1 MYRVVLSINRIPI
14 LIDQD
19 GREHIFNKNGE
30 IIKIYEV
37 RYFPPDEL
45 KKYGYG
51 KPELKINQFYY
62 TDGKNELEI
71 VLSSDTKNYPI
82 NRKFIEDYDKINKYK
97 SVSYIRKYNLK
108 TSQPILVEYLENFK
122 IQKIKEIQHKQE
134 EEKKAKVDESIKN
147 YTQQRSKERLHVL
160 TEDYEHNKIMRKE
173 DQRKQRAFNA
183 LDKQFN
189 PEMYQKHQE
198 QLKPQQTYPINEI
211 KFDLPFNQANNK
223 TDWLKSSLP
232 YRSPNKIK
240 ELYFNKFGKDDISIN
255 DIKQNIEHY
264 NNFNIKQ
271 NQHKYSLKTY
281 SNIFHSF
288 IGDIF
293 FESNKAA
300 FLLLININTR
310 KAYAYQLGKI
320 DCKDEIDL
328 VNGVEKIVYQYAI
341 RGKKTT
347 TELIKAFN
355 KHLLNE
361 KINILK
367 FDGESAIKSLEFQ
380 QFLKDHNIKFIKT
393 IPNSHTSLSI
403 IDRLCKTI
411 REIAFNL
418 RCEPI
423 LTQNQMNTIL
433 NYYNNMRHEG
443 LTKILRKKVC
453 PNDLSN
459 NPDLE
464 KQYVIECEKY
474 NLAIMNQKDFELNKG
489 DEVKIVNVGG
499 KLNKKRSIL
508 SKDHY
513 KVVGY
518 NGNIVKLKNIKNGN
532 IEYRPRFYIQLN
544 GKRNQ

>member
-1 MYRVVLSINRIPI
+1 MDRVVLSINRIPI

-37 RYFPPDEL
+37 GYFSPDEL
-45 KKYGYG
+45 KKYG

-62 TDGKNELEI
+62 MDGKNDIEI
-71 VLSSDTKNYPI
+71 VLSSDTKNYSI
-82 NRKFIEDYDKINKYK
+82 NRRFREDYDKINEYK

-122 IQKIKEIQHKQE
+122 IQKIKEIQHKKE

-173 DQRKQRAFNA
+173 DQRKQRAFNT
-183 LDKQFN
+183 LDKQLN

-198 QLKPQQTYPINEI
+198 QLKPRQQYPINEI
-211 KFDLPFNQANNK
+211 KFDLPLNQANNK

-240 ELYFNKFGKDDISIN
+240 ELYFNKFGKKDISIN

-281 SNIFHSF
+281 SNVFHSF
-288 IGDIF
+288 MGDIF

-341 RGKKTT
+341 GGKKTT

-403 IDRLCKTI
+403 IDRLCRTI

-474 NLAIMNQKDFELNKG
+474 NLAIMNQKDFELNNG

-518 NGNIVKLKNIKNGN
+518 NGNIVKLKNMKNGN

>member
-30 IIKIYEV
+30 IIKIYEIG
-37 RYFPPDEL
+37 YYSPDEL
-45 KKYGYG
+45 KKYG
-51 KPELKINQFYY
+51 KPELKVNQFYY
-62 TDGKNELEI
+62 MDGKNDIEI
-71 VLSSDTKNYPI
+71 VLSSDTKNYSI
-82 NRKFIEDYDKINKYK
+82 NRRFREDYDKINEYK

-108 TSQPILVEYLENFK
+108 TSQPDLIKYLENFK
-122 IQKIKEIQHKQE
+122 IQKIKEIQHKKE
-134 EEKKAKVDESIKN
+134 EEKKAKVDEDIKN
-147 YTQQRSKERLHVL
+147 YTQQRSKERLNVL

-173 DQRKQRAFNA
+173 DQRKQRAFNV
-183 LDKQFN
+183 LDKQLN

-198 QLKPQQTYPINEI
+198 QLKPQQIYPINEI
-211 KFDLPFNQANNK
+211 KFNLPFNQPKNK
-223 TDWLKSSLP
+223 TDWLKSALP

-240 ELYFNKFGKDDISIN
+240 ELYFNKFGKKDISIN

-271 NQHKYSLKTY
+271 NQKKFSLKTY

-310 KAYAYQLGKI
+310 KVYAYQLGKI

-341 RGKKTT
+341 GGKKTT

-464 KQYVIECEKY
+464 NQYVIECEKY
-474 NLAIMNQKDFELNKG
+474 NLAIMNQKDFKLNNG

-518 NGNIVKLKNIKNGN
+518 NGNIVKLKNMKNGN

>member
-37 RYFPPDEL
+37 GYFSPDEL
-45 KKYGYG
+45 KKYG

-62 TDGKNELEI
+62 MDGKNELEI
-71 VLSSDTKNYPI
+71 VLSSDTKNYSI
-82 NRKFIEDYDKINKYK
+82 NRRFREDYDKINEYK
-97 SVSYIRKYNLK
+97 SVKYIRKYNLK
-108 TSQPILVEYLENFK
+108 TSQPDLIKYLEDFK
-122 IQKIKEIQHKQE
+122 IQKIKEIQHKKE
-134 EEKKAKVDESIKN
+134 EEKKAKIDEDIKN

-183 LDKQFN
+183 LDKQLN

-198 QLKPQQTYPINEI
+198 QLKPQQPHPINEI
-211 KFDLPFNQANNK
+211 KFNLPLNQIDNK
-223 TDWLKSSLP
+223 TDWLKSALP

-240 ELYFNKFGKDDISIN
+240 ELYFNKFGKNDISIN

-271 NQHKYSLKTY
+271 NQKKFSLKTY

-341 RGKKTT
+341 GGKKTT

-403 IDRLCKTI
+403 IDRLCRTI

-474 NLAIMNQKDFELNKG
+474 NLAIMNQKDFELNNG

-518 NGNIVKLKNIKNGN
+518 NGNIVKLKNMKNGN

>member
-30 IIKIYEV
+30 IIKIYEIG
-37 RYFPPDEL
+37 YYSPDEL
-45 KKYGYG
+45 KKYG
-51 KPELKINQFYY
+51 KPELKVNQFYY
-62 TDGKNELEI
+62 MDGKNDIEI
-71 VLSSDTKNYPI
+71 VLSSDTKHYSI
-82 NRKFIEDYDKINKYK
+82 NRRFREDYDKINEYK

-108 TSQPILVEYLENFK
+108 TSQPDLIKYLENFK
-122 IQKIKEIQHKQE
+122 IQKIKEIQHKKE
-134 EEKKAKVDESIKN
+134 EEKKAKVDEDIKN

-183 LDKQFN
+183 LDKQLN

-198 QLKPQQTYPINEI
+198 QLKPQQIYPINEI
-211 KFDLPFNQANNK
+211 KFDLPLNQANNK

-240 ELYFNKFGKDDISIN
+240 ELYFNKFGKNDISIN

-271 NQHKYSLKTY
+271 NQKKFSLKTY

-320 DCKDEIDL
+320 DCKDEMDL

-341 RGKKTT
+341 GGKKTT

-433 NYYNNMRHEG
+433 NYYNNTRHEG

-474 NLAIMNQKDFELNKG
+474 NLAIMNQKDFELNNG

-518 NGNIVKLKNIKNGN
+518 NGNIVKLKNMKNGN

>member
-30 IIKIYEV
+30 IIKIYEIG
-37 RYFPPDEL
+37 YFPPDEL
-45 KKYGYG
+45 KKYD

-62 TDGKNELEI
+62 MDGKNDIEI
-71 VLSSDTKNYPI
+71 VLSSDTKHYSI
-82 NRKFIEDYDKINKYK
+82 NRRFREDYDKINEYK
-97 SVSYIRKYNLK
+97 SVSYIRKYNFK
-108 TSQPILVEYLENFK
+108 TSQPDLIKYLEDFK
-122 IQKIKEIQHKQE
+122 IQKIKEIQHKKE

-173 DQRKQRAFNA
+173 DQRKQRAFNV
-183 LDKQFN
+183 LDKQLN

-198 QLKPQQTYPINEI
+198 QLKPRQLYPINEI

-240 ELYFNKFGKDDISIN
+240 ELYFNKFGKKDISIN

-271 NQHKYSLKTY
+271 NQKKFSLKTY

-341 RGKKTT
+341 GGKKTT

-403 IDRLCKTI
+403 IDRLCRTI

-418 RCEPI
+418 GCEPI

-474 NLAIMNQKDFELNKG
+474 NLAIMNQKDFELNNG

-518 NGNIVKLKNIKNGN
+518 NGNIVKLKNMKNGN

>member
-37 RYFPPDEL
+37 GYYSPDEL
-45 KKYGYG
+45 KKYG
-51 KPELKINQFYY
+51 KPELKVNQFYY
-62 TDGKNELEI
+62 MDWKNDIEI
-71 VLSSDTKNYPI
+71 VLSSDTKHYSI
-82 NRKFIEDYDKINKYK
+82 NRRFREDYDKINEYK
-97 SVSYIRKYNLK
+97 SVKYIRKYNLK

-122 IQKIKEIQHKQE
+122 IQKIKEIQHKKE
-134 EEKKAKVDESIKN
+134 EEKKAKVDEAIKN
-147 YTQQRSKERLHVL
+147 YTQQQSKERLHVL

-173 DQRKQRAFNA
+173 DQRKQRAFNV
-183 LDKQFN
+183 LDKQLN

-198 QLKPQQTYPINEI
+198 QLKPQQIYPINEI
-211 KFDLPFNQANNK
+211 KFNLPFNQANNK

-240 ELYFNKFGKDDISIN
+240 GLYFNKFGKKDISIN

-271 NQHKYSLKTY
+271 NQKKFSLKTY

-293 FESNKAA
+293 FESNIAA

-341 RGKKTT
+341 GGKKTT

-393 IPNSHTSLSI
+393 TPNSHTSLSI

-474 NLAIMNQKDFELNKG
+474 NLAIMNQKDFELNNG

-518 NGNIVKLKNIKNGN
+518 NGNIVKLKNMKNGN

>member
-1 MYRVVLSINRIPI
+1 MYRVDLSINRIPI

-30 IIKIYEV
+30 IIKIYEIG
-37 RYFPPDEL
+37 YFKPDEL
-45 KKYGYG
+45 KKYG

-71 VLSSDTKNYPI
+71 VLSSDTKNYSI
-82 NRKFIEDYDKINKYK
+82 NRRFREDYDKINEYK

-108 TSQPILVEYLENFK
+108 TKQPILVKYLEDFK
-122 IQKIKEIQHKQE
+122 IQKIKEIQHKKE
-134 EEKKAKVDESIKN
+134 EEKKAKVDEAIKN
-147 YTQQRSKERLHVL
+147 YTQQQSKERLNVL
-160 TEDYEHNKIMRKE
+160 TEDYEHHKIMRKE
-173 DQRKQRAFNA
+173 DQRKQKAFNEI
-183 LDKQFN
+183 DKQLN

-198 QLKPQQTYPINEI
+198 QLKPQQIYPINQI
-211 KFDLPFNQANNK
+211 TFNLPFNQPDNK

-240 ELYFNKFGKDDISIN
+240 EIYFNKFGKNDISIN

-271 NQHKYSLKTY
+271 NQKKFSLKTY

-341 RGKKTT
+341 GGKKTT

-380 QFLKDHNIKFIKT
+380 QFLIKI
-393 IPNSHTSLSI
+393 
-403 IDRLCKTI
+403 
-411 REIAFNL
+411 
-418 RCEPI
+418 
-423 LTQNQMNTIL
+423 IL
-433 NYYNNMRHEG
+433 N
-443 LTKILRKKVC
+443 LLKQFLIL
-453 PNDLSN
+453 
-459 NPDLE
+459 
-464 KQYVIECEKY
+464 
-474 NLAIMNQKDFELNKG
+474 
-489 DEVKIVNVGG
+489 
-499 KLNKKRSIL
+499 IL
-508 SKDHY
+508 H
-513 KVVGY
+513 
-518 NGNIVKLKNIKNGN
+518 
-532 IEYRPRFYIQLN
+532 
-544 GKRNQ
+544 

>member
-30 IIKIYEV
+30 IIKIYEIG
-37 RYFPPDEL
+37 YYSPDEL
-45 KKYGYG
+45 KKYG
-51 KPELKINQFYY
+51 KPELKVNQFYY
-62 TDGKNELEI
+62 MDWKNDIEI
-71 VLSSDTKNYPI
+71 VLSSDTKHYSI
-82 NRKFIEDYDKINKYK
+82 NRRFREDYDKINEYK

-108 TSQPILVEYLENFK
+108 TSQPDLIKYLEDFK
-122 IQKIKEIQHKQE
+122 IQKIKEIQHKKE
-134 EEKKAKVDESIKN
+134 EEKKAKVDEDIKN
-147 YTQQRSKERLHVL
+147 YTQQRSKERLNVL
-160 TEDYEHNKIMRKE
+160 TEDYEHHKIMRKE
-173 DQRKQRAFNA
+173 DQRKRRAFNV
-183 LDKQFN
+183 LDKQLN

-198 QLKPQQTYPINEI
+198 QLKPQQIYPINEI
-211 KFDLPFNQANNK
+211 KFDLPLNQANNK

-271 NQHKYSLKTY
+271 NQKKFSLKTY

-341 RGKKTT
+341 GGKKTT

-403 IDRLCKTI
+403 IDRLCRTI

-474 NLAIMNQKDFELNKG
+474 NLAIMNQKDFELNNG

-518 NGNIVKLKNIKNGN
+518 NGNIVKLKNMKNGN

>member
-37 RYFPPDEL
+37 GYFSPDEL
-45 KKYGYG
+45 KKCG

-62 TDGKNELEI
+62 IDGKNDIEI
-71 VLSSDTKNYPI
+71 VLSSDTKHYSI
-82 NRKFIEDYDKINKYK
+82 NKRFREDYDKINEYK
-97 SVSYIRKYNLK
+97 SVKYIRKYNLK
-108 TSQPILVEYLENFK
+108 TSQPILVEYLEDFK
-122 IQKIKEIQHKQE
+122 IQKIKEIQHKKE
-134 EEKKAKVDESIKN
+134 EEKKAKVDEDIKN

-173 DQRKQRAFNA
+173 DQRKQRAFNV
-183 LDKQFN
+183 LDKQLN

-198 QLKPQQTYPINEI
+198 QLKPQQIYPINEI

-271 NQHKYSLKTY
+271 NQKKFSLKTY

-341 RGKKTT
+341 GGKKTT

-403 IDRLCKTI
+403 IDRLCRTI

-474 NLAIMNQKDFELNKG
+474 NLAIMNQKDFELNNG

-518 NGNIVKLKNIKNGN
+518 NGNIVKLKNMKNGN

>member
-30 IIKIYEV
+30 IIKIYEIG
-37 RYFPPDEL
+37 YYSPDEL
-45 KKYGYG
+45 KKYG
-51 KPELKINQFYY
+51 KPELKVNQFYY
-62 TDGKNELEI
+62 MDGKNDIEI
-71 VLSSDTKNYPI
+71 VLSSDTKHYSI
-82 NRKFIEDYDKINKYK
+82 NRRFREDYDKINEYK

-108 TSQPILVEYLENFK
+108 TSQPDLIKYLENFK
-122 IQKIKEIQHKQE
+122 IQKIKEIQHKKE
-134 EEKKAKVDESIKN
+134 EEKKAKVDEDIKN

-183 LDKQFN
+183 LDKQLN

-198 QLKPQQTYPINEI
+198 QLKPQQIYPINEI
-211 KFDLPFNQANNK
+211 KFDLPLNQANNK

-240 ELYFNKFGKDDISIN
+240 ELYFNKFGKKDISIN

-271 NQHKYSLKTY
+271 NQKKFSLKTY

-341 RGKKTT
+341 GGKKTT

-403 IDRLCKTI
+403 IDRLCRTI

-474 NLAIMNQKDFELNKG
+474 NLAIMNQKDFELNNG

-518 NGNIVKLKNIKNGN
+518 NGNIVKLKNMKNGN

>member
-1 MYRVVLSINRIPI
+1 MYRVNLSKNRIPI
-14 LIDQD
+14 LIDQ
-19 GREHIFNKNGE
+19 GGTEHIFNKNGE
-30 IIKIYEV
+30 IIKIYDIG
-37 RYFPPDEL
+37 YFKPDQL
-45 KKYGYG
+45 KKYG
-51 KPELKINQFYY
+51 KPELKVNQFYY
-62 TDGKNELEI
+62 TDGKNGTDI
-71 VLSSDTKNYPI
+71 VLSSDTKNYSI
-82 NRKFIEDYDKINKYK
+82 NRRFIEDYDKINEYK

-108 TSQPILVEYLENFK
+108 TSQPILVKYLEDFK
-122 IQKIKEIQHKQE
+122 IQKIKEIQHK
-134 EEKKAKVDESIKN
+134 KAIN
-147 YTQQRSKERLHVL
+147 YTQQ
-160 TEDYEHNKIMRKE
+160 
-173 DQRKQRAFNA
+173 Q
-183 LDKQFN
+183 
-189 PEMYQKHQE
+189 
-198 QLKPQQTYPINEI
+198 YPINEI
-211 KFDLPFNQANNK
+211 KFDLLFNQANNK
-223 TDWLKSSLP
+223 TDWLKSALP

-271 NQHKYSLKTY
+271 NQKKFSLKTY

-341 RGKKTT
+341 GGKKTT

-464 KQYVIECEKY
+464 NQYVIECKKY
-474 NLAIMNQKDFELNKG
+474 NLAIMNQKDFELNNG

-518 NGNIVKLKNIKNGN
+518 NGNIVKLKNMKNGN

>member
-1 MYRVVLSINRIPI
+1 M
-14 LIDQD
+14 
-19 GREHIFNKNGE
+19 
-30 IIKIYEV
+30 
-37 RYFPPDEL
+37 
-45 KKYGYG
+45 
-51 KPELKINQFYY
+51 
-62 TDGKNELEI
+62 
-71 VLSSDTKNYPI
+71 
-82 NRKFIEDYDKINKYK
+82 
-97 SVSYIRKYNLK
+97 
-108 TSQPILVEYLENFK
+108 
-122 IQKIKEIQHKQE
+122 
-134 EEKKAKVDESIKN
+134 
-147 YTQQRSKERLHVL
+147 
-160 TEDYEHNKIMRKE
+160 
-173 DQRKQRAFNA
+173 
-183 LDKQFN
+183 
-189 PEMYQKHQE
+189 
-198 QLKPQQTYPINEI
+198 
-211 KFDLPFNQANNK
+211 
-223 TDWLKSSLP
+223 
-232 YRSPNKIK
+232 
-240 ELYFNKFGKDDISIN
+240 
-255 DIKQNIEHY
+255 
-264 NNFNIKQ
+264 
-271 NQHKYSLKTY
+271 
-281 SNIFHSF
+281 
-288 IGDIF
+288 
-293 FESNKAA
+293 
-300 FLLLININTR
+300 ININTR

-341 RGKKTT
+341 GGKKTT

-403 IDRLCKTI
+403 IDRLCRTI
-411 REIAFNL
+411 RDIAFNL
-418 RCEPI
+418 GYELI

-433 NYYNNMRHEG
+433 NYYNNTRHEG

-464 KQYVIECEKY
+464 KQYVIECKKY
-474 NLAIMNQKDFELNKG
+474 NLVIMNQKDFELNKD

-518 NGNIVKLKNIKNGN
+518 NGNIVKLKNMKNGN

>member
-37 RYFPPDEL
+37 GYYSPDEL
-45 KKYGYG
+45 KKYG
-51 KPELKINQFYY
+51 KPELKVNQFYY
-62 TDGKNELEI
+62 MDWKNDIEI
-71 VLSSDTKNYPI
+71 VLSSDTKNYSI
-82 NRKFIEDYDKINKYK
+82 NRRFREDYDKINEYK
-97 SVSYIRKYNLK
+97 SVSYIRKYNFK
-108 TSQPILVEYLENFK
+108 TSQPDLIKYLEDFK
-122 IQKIKEIQHKQE
+122 IQKIKEIQHKKE
-134 EEKKAKVDESIKN
+134 EEKKAKVDEDIKN

-183 LDKQFN
+183 LDKQLN

-198 QLKPQQTYPINEI
+198 QLKPQQQYPINEI
-211 KFDLPFNQANNK
+211 KFDLPLNQANNK

-271 NQHKYSLKTY
+271 NQKNFSLKTY

-310 KAYAYQLGKI
+310 KAYAYQLG
-320 DCKDEIDL
+320 EINYKEEIN
-328 VNGVEKIVYQYAI
+328 NGVEKIVYHYATK
-341 RGKKTT
+341 GKKTT
-347 TELIKAFN
+347 SELIKAFN

-367 FDGESAIKSLEFQ
+367 FDNENAIKSLEFQ
-380 QFLKDHNIKFIKT
+380 QFLKVHNIKFIKT

-403 IDRLCKTI
+403 IDRLCRTI
-411 REIAFNL
+411 RDIAFNL
-418 RCEPI
+418 GYELI

-433 NYYNNMRHEG
+433 NYYNNTRHEG

-464 KQYVIECEKY
+464 KQYVIECKKY
-474 NLAIMNQKDFELNKG
+474 NLTIMNQKDFELNKN
-489 DEVKIVNVGG
+489 DEVKIVNDNK
-499 KLNKKRSIL
+499 KLTKKRSIL

-518 NGNIVKLKNIKNGN
+518 NGNIVKLKNMKNGN

>member
-30 IIKIYEV
+30 IIKIYEIG
-37 RYFPPDEL
+37 YYSPDEL
-45 KKYGYG
+45 KKYG
-51 KPELKINQFYY
+51 KPELKVNQFYY
-62 TDGKNELEI
+62 MDGKNDIEI
-71 VLSSDTKNYPI
+71 VLSSDTKHYSI
-82 NRKFIEDYDKINKYK
+82 NRRFREDYDKINEYK

-108 TSQPILVEYLENFK
+108 TSQPDLIKYLENFK
-122 IQKIKEIQHKQE
+122 IQKIKEIQHKKE
-134 EEKKAKVDESIKN
+134 EEKKAKVDEDIKN

-183 LDKQFN
+183 LDKQLN

-198 QLKPQQTYPINEI
+198 QLKPQQIYPINEI
-211 KFDLPFNQANNK
+211 KFDLPLNQANNK

-240 ELYFNKFGKDDISIN
+240 ELYFNKFGKKDISIN

-271 NQHKYSLKTY
+271 NQKKFSLKTY

-341 RGKKTT
+341 GGKKTT

-403 IDRLCKTI
+403 IDRLCRTI

-464 KQYVIECEKY
+464 EQYVIECEKY
-474 NLAIMNQKDFELNKG
+474 NLAIMNQKDFELNNG

-518 NGNIVKLKNIKNGN
+518 NGNIVKLKNMKNGN